1 MSILN
6 AFEYILNVF
15 KNRCM
20 TIEEQ
25 EKLVYAR
32 LRQEREKHGLSQMEL
47 ALESGVSQNMI
58 TYIETG
64 KRTPTIKTILKL
76 CNTMHIDPASL
87 FPRSDDDKLTAK
99 RTVLDLIERYM

>member
-1 MSILN
+1 
-6 AFEYILNVF
+6 
-15 KNRCM
+15 M

-32 LRQEREKHGLSQMEL
+32 LRQEREKRGLSQMEL

-76 CNTMHIDPASL
+76 CNTMRIDPASL
-87 FPRSDDDKLTAK
+87 FPQSDDDKLTTK